1 MVNKLTKL
9 ATVHRVGVRA
19 VRVFSIYS
27 KKRFKT
33 LKFFGVVKGSVRKV
47 SKGNSRFMSYRT
59 KGYVVKTKKTQ
70 SRLDGSGIVFFINK
84 LYLKSKKFGKKKLNY
99 GCSQK
104 NIKHRKFLYKFIN
117 IINVEWW

>member
-9 ATVHRVGVRA
+9 STVHRVGIRA

-27 KKRFKT
+27 KKKFKT
-33 LKFFGVVKGSVRKV
+33 LKFFGVIKGSVRKV

-59 KGYVVKTKKTQ
+59 KGYVVKTKKTR
-70 SRLDGSGIVFFINK
+70 SRLDGSYILFFFNK
-84 LYLKSKKFGKKKLNY
+84 LYLKSKKFGKKKINY

-104 NIKHRKFLYKFIN
+104 IIKHRKLLYKFVN
-117 IINVEWW
+117 IINVKL